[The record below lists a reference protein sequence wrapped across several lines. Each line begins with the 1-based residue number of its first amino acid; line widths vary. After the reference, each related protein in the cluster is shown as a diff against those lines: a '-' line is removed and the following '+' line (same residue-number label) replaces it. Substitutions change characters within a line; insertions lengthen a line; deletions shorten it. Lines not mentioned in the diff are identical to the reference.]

1 MKNLRIKRVMRLDTI
16 QRHFR
21 LFRAMWERGTVGDGN
36 GYSAK
41 LAVGLLPRLFAVE
54 RLASHDMMVVFA
66 GLRVHYSRSYGG
78 IFA

>member
-1 MKNLRIKRVMRLDTI
+1 MKNFRFKRVMRLDTI

-21 LFRAMWERGTVGDGN
+21 LFRAMWERGTVGDGD

-41 LAVGLLPRLFAVE
+41 LAVGVLPRLFAFQ
-54 RLASHDMMVVFA
+54 RLAPHDVMVVLA

-78 IFA
+78 RFA

>member
-1 MKNLRIKRVMRLDTI
+1 MRFKSVMRQDGI

-21 LFRAMWERGTVGDGN
+21 LFRLLWERGTVGDGD

-41 LAVGLLPRLFAVE
+41 LAVGLLPRLFRWHRVGK
-54 RLASHDMMVVFA
+54 HDLEAIIF

-78 IFA
+78 RFA